1 MEKQTRQ
8 RDAEKS
14 EMEGRILAEMMMSGL
29 EDLVADVAA
38 SSSIQQASLP
48 DARIRT
54 RNVSDATNEDE
65 VLAAIA
71 AAAADNQGAG
81 KRLLAQAGSKLQ
93 EKVQQQVANVQ
104 QSSGGGGTTGSHEVG
119 PRVPVGLAEAM
130 AADGDDGMSGERAI
144 LSAQVYAARWRRKTV
159 QLQVGSM
166 GLTLFQQGGG

>member
-38 SSSIQQASLP
+38 SSSLQQASLP

-54 RNVSDATNEDE
+54 RSVSDATNEDE

-104 QSSGGGGTTGSHEVG
+104 QSSGGATTGSHEVG

-130 AADGDDGMSGERAI
+130 AADGDDGRSRAQTRA
-144 LSAQVYAARWRRKTV
+144 LGRTR
-159 QLQVGSM
+159 
-166 GLTLFQQGGG
+166 

>member
-38 SSSIQQASLP
+38 SSSLQQASLP

-54 RNVSDATNEDE
+54 RSVSDATNEDE

-104 QSSGGGGTTGSHEVG
+104 QSSGGATTGSHEVG

-130 AADGDDGMSGERAI
+130 AADGDDGISGERAI